1 MRSGTGSVR
10 VKAGNQVIFT
20 ATVSGNTVTGVRAID
35 VSLLQQ
41 GFHRFF
47 GGAHAP
53 NSKAVTP

>member
-1 MRSGTGSVR
+1 M
-10 VKAGNQVIFT
+10 KAGNQVIFT

-35 VSLLQQ
+35 VSLIQQ

>member
-35 VSLLQQ
+35 VSLIQQ
-41 GFHRFF
+41 GFQRFF
-47 GGAHAP
+47 AHAP
-53 NSKAVTP
+53 GGNFKMVAP